1 MNPEK
6 PKKPE
11 ARQIVSIDAVQWV
24 CPFCEKHNGVPE
36 VDVCAC
42 GAERVD
48 EIASR
53 A

>member
-6 PKKPE
+6 PKK
-11 ARQIVSIDAVQWV
+11 ALKIVYIDAVQWV
-24 CPFCEKHNGVPE
+24 CPFCDKHNGVPE

-42 GAERVD
+42 GAARVD

-53 A
+53 